1 MPDMLVKL
9 YTLPDLAPDL
19 ARQASVGITLRRA
32 QAAEKH
38 LVVAWVGTHFEPAW
52 ASEADVALNGR
63 PPTCF
68 VATKDEKLIGFAC
81 YDSTAKGFFGPT
93 GVAEAARGQGTG
105 RALLLACLHAMR
117 ADGYGY
123 GIIGAAGPTEF
134 YTRAVGAIPIADS
147 WPGVYSGL
155 LYDAASEG

>member
-9 YTLPDLAPDL
+9 YTLPDLAPEL
-19 ARQASVGITLRRA
+19 ARQTALGITLRRA
-32 QAAEKH
+32 LAPEKH
-38 LVVAWVGTHFEPAW
+38 VIVEWVRATFSAAW
-52 ASEADVALNGR
+52 ASETDVALNGR

-68 VATKDEKLIGFAC
+68 VATRGDRLIGFAC

-134 YTRAVGAIPIADS
+134 YTKAVGAIPIADS
-147 WPGVYSGL
+147 WPGIYSGL
-155 LYDAASEG
+155 LYNVPSED

>member
-1 MPDMLVKL
+1 VPDMLVKL

-19 ARQASVGITLRRA
+19 ARQTAAGITLRRA
-32 QAAEKH
+32 MAPEKH
-38 LVVAWVGTHFEPAW
+38 LVVAWVRANFSADW
-52 ASEADVALNGR
+52 ASEADVAINGR

-68 VATKDEKLIGFAC
+68 VATQEEKLIGFAC

-93 GVAEAARGQGTG
+93 GVAEEARGQGTG

-123 GIIGAAGPTEF
+123 GIIGAAGPTGF
-134 YTRAVGAIPIADS
+134 YTKAVGATPIPDS
-147 WPGVYSGL
+147 WPGAYSGL
-155 LYDAASEG
+155 LYDPPGV